1 MKEQHRKGGAIHP
14 DPESCVGGR
23 EAAGEALTGER
34 AGWVKARWQTADA
47 MMRARCFM
55 ATREELRRMLDRL
68 PESQLPVL
76 QEYFDDLRDSDD
88 EVLSPQTESAV
99 REGLDDIRGGR
110 GVSLEEYRRGRG
122 L

>member
-1 MKEQHRKGGAIHP
+1 MMK
-14 DPESCVGGR
+14 
-23 EAAGEALTGER
+23 
-34 AGWVKARWQTADA
+34 
-47 MMRARCFM
+47 ARCFM

-110 GVSLEEYRRGRG
+110 VVSLEEYRRGRG
-122 L
+122 V